1 MPVML
6 TAGPKA
12 PRVGWSSASP
22 PRARL
27 GSTKLVAVSVHRSS
41 SMRTARVTSE
51 LGLLDTNGILRQ
63 PWIKPE
69 RTSAGLGWDNQYL
82 SVQRERP
89 YRESF
94 AAAGTHLV
102 ILHRDGP
109 VTVRRG
115 QGVLSRSRQV
125 PAGGLFIHRAG
136 RDLTV
141 ELGGALSTMHLYL
154 SEDLVQDAAG
164 GDRPIELAE
173 ELGTSD
179 RLLEQLVLSMDET
192 LLRWEPAARTYLDQ
206 LGSMV
211 AAQLVRQHGAGAG
224 SVDDRPAGGLGDCQF
239 AAVRAVMEERL
250 AEPVSLAELAS
261 IAGLSISQFSRQ
273 FKARTGLAPHRFL
286 LGLRV
291 DQACRLLRTGSAPI
305 AEIAVRCGFS
315 HQEHLTR
322 VMRAHLDTTP
332 GAVRR
337 GSCAFRF
344 HRAKTRISC
353 SEVGLIVQ
361 EVPLW
366 PSPHSD
372 PGCDPSNKE
381 RASRWQTST

>member
-1 MPVML
+1 MRDGPVTGEL
-6 TAGPKA
+6 
-12 PRVGWSSASP
+12 
-22 PRARL
+22 RL
-27 GSTKLVAVSVHRSS
+27 
-41 SMRTARVTSE
+41 E
-51 LGLLDTNGILRQ
+51 DTNGILRQ
-63 PWIKPE
+63 PWVQPE
-69 RTSAGLGWDNQYL
+69 RTSAGLGWDRQYL

-94 AAAGTHLV
+94 KAAGTHLV
-102 ILHRDGP
+102 ILHLDGP

-115 QGVLSRSRQV
+115 QGRLSRSRTV
-125 PAGGLFIHRAG
+125 PAGGLFIHPAG

-141 ELGGALSTMHLYL
+141 ELGGALSTVHLYL
-154 SEDLVQDAAG
+154 TDDVLQDAAG
-164 GDRPIELAE
+164 QDRPVELAE

-192 LLRWEPAARTYLDQ
+192 LRRWEPAARTYPDH

-224 SVDDRPAGGLGDCQF
+224 SVNDRPAGGLGDCQF
-239 AAVRAVMEERL
+239 AAVRAGRGEGR

-291 DQACRLLRTGSAPI
+291 DHACRLLRTDISPI

-337 GSCAFRF
+337 GS
-344 HRAKTRISC
+344 
-353 SEVGLIVQ
+353 
-361 EVPLW
+361 
-366 PSPHSD
+366 
-372 PGCDPSNKE
+372 
-381 RASRWQTST
+381 

>member
-1 MPVML
+1 
-6 TAGPKA
+6 
-12 PRVGWSSASP
+12 
-22 PRARL
+22 
-27 GSTKLVAVSVHRSS
+27 
-41 SMRTARVTSE
+41 VTSE

-63 PWIKPE
+63 PWVEPE
-69 RTSAGLGWDNQYL
+69 RTSAGLGWDRQYL
-82 SVQRERP
+82 SVQRESP

-94 AAAGTHLV
+94 EAAGTHLV
-102 ILHRDGP
+102 ILHLDGP

-115 QGVLSRSRQV
+115 QGRLSHSRQV
-125 PAGGLFIHRAG
+125 PAGGLFIHPAG

-141 ELGGALSTMHLYL
+141 ELGGDLSTVHLYL
-154 SEDLVQDAAG
+154 HDDLVRDAAG
-164 GDRPIELAE
+164 ADRPVELAE

-192 LLRWEPAARTYLDQ
+192 LRRWEPAARTYLDQ

-211 AAQLVRQHGAGAG
+211 AAQLVRRHGSQVG
-224 SVDDRPAGGLGDCQF
+224 SVDDRPPAGLGDCQF

-261 IAGLSISQFSRQ
+261 AAGLSVSQFSRQ

-291 DQACRLLRTGSAPI
+291 DQACRLLRTDTAPI
-305 AEIAVRCGFS
+305 ADIAIRSGFS

-337 GSCAFRF
+337 RS
-344 HRAKTRISC
+344 
-353 SEVGLIVQ
+353 
-361 EVPLW
+361 
-366 PSPHSD
+366 
-372 PGCDPSNKE
+372 
-381 RASRWQTST
+381 

>member
-1 MPVML
+1 
-6 TAGPKA
+6 
-12 PRVGWSSASP
+12 
-22 PRARL
+22 
-27 GSTKLVAVSVHRSS
+27 
-41 SMRTARVTSE
+41 VTSE
-51 LGLLDTNGILRQ
+51 LGLDDTNGILRQ

-69 RTSAGLGWDNQYL
+69 RTSTGLGWDKQYL

-115 QGVLSRSRQV
+115 QGRLSRSRKV
-125 PAGGLFIHRAG
+125 PAGGLFIHPGG

-141 ELGGALSTMHLYL
+141 ELGGALSTVHLYL
-154 SEDLVQDAAG
+154 TDDVVQDASG
-164 GDRPIELAE
+164 GDRPVELAE

-179 RLLEQLVLSMDET
+179 RLLEQLILSMDET
-192 LLRWEPAARTYLDQ
+192 LRRWEPAARTYLDQ
-206 LGSMV
+206 LGCMA
-211 AAQLVRQHGAGAG
+211 AAQLVRRHGAGG
-224 SVDDRPAGGLGDCQF
+224 SESGSADDRLAGGLGDCQF

-261 IAGLSISQFSRQ
+261 AAGLSVSQFSRQ

-291 DQACRLLRTGSAPI
+291 DQACRLLRTDAAPI

-337 GSCAFRF
+337 GS
-344 HRAKTRISC
+344 
-353 SEVGLIVQ
+353 
-361 EVPLW
+361 
-366 PSPHSD
+366 
-372 PGCDPSNKE
+372 
-381 RASRWQTST
+381 

>member
-1 MPVML
+1 
-6 TAGPKA
+6 
-12 PRVGWSSASP
+12 
-22 PRARL
+22 
-27 GSTKLVAVSVHRSS
+27 
-41 SMRTARVTSE
+41 MRDGRVTSE
-51 LGLLDTNGILRQ
+51 LGLRDTNGILMQ
-63 PWIKPE
+63 PWIEPE
-69 RTSAGLGWDNQYL
+69 RTSAGLGWDKQYL

-94 AAAGTHLV
+94 AAAATHLV

-115 QGVLSRSRQV
+115 QGKLTRARQV
-125 PAGGLFIHRAG
+125 PAGGLFIHPAG

-141 ELGGALSTMHLYL
+141 ELRGALSTVHLYI
-154 SEDLVQDAAG
+154 SDDLVQDAAG
-164 GDRPIELAE
+164 GDRPVELAE

-192 LLRWEPAARTYLDQ
+192 LRHWEPAARTYLDQ

-211 AAQLVRQHGAGAG
+211 AAQLVRRHGSGVG
-224 SVDDRPAGGLGDCQF
+224 SVDDRPVGGLGNCQF
-239 AAVRAVMEERL
+239 AAVRTLMEERL

-261 IAGLSISQFSRQ
+261 VAGLSVSQFSRQ

-291 DQACRLLRTGSAPI
+291 DQACRLLRTDTAPI

-337 GSCAFRF
+337 GS
-344 HRAKTRISC
+344 
-353 SEVGLIVQ
+353 
-361 EVPLW
+361 
-366 PSPHSD
+366 
-372 PGCDPSNKE
+372 
-381 RASRWQTST
+381 

>member
-1 MPVML
+1 
-6 TAGPKA
+6 
-12 PRVGWSSASP
+12 
-22 PRARL
+22 
-27 GSTKLVAVSVHRSS
+27 VSVDRIG
-41 SMRTARVTSE
+41 MRDDRVTSE

-63 PWIKPE
+63 PWVTPE
-69 RTSAGLGWDNQYL
+69 RTSAGLGWDKQYL

-102 ILHRDGP
+102 ILHLDGP

-115 QGVLSRSRQV
+115 QGRLSRSRTV
-125 PAGGLFIHRAG
+125 PAGGLFIHPAG

-141 ELGGALSTMHLYL
+141 ELGGALNTVHLYL
-154 SEDLVQDAAG
+154 TDDVVQDAAG
-164 GDRPIELAE
+164 GNRPVELAE

-192 LLRWEPAARTYLDQ
+192 LRRWEPAARTYLDQ

-211 AAQLVRQHGAGAG
+211 AAQLVRRHGAGVSSG
-224 SVDDRPAGGLGDCQF
+224 DDRPVGGLGDCQF

-250 AEPVSLAELAS
+250 AEPVSLAELALL
-261 IAGLSISQFSRQ
+261 AGLSVSQFSRQ
-273 FKARTGLAPHRFL
+273 FRARTGLAPHRFL

-291 DQACRLLRTGSAPI
+291 DQACRLLRTDRAPI

-322 VMRAHLDTTP
+322 VMRTHLDTTP
-332 GAVRR
+332 GAMRR
-337 GSCAFRF
+337 GS
-344 HRAKTRISC
+344 
-353 SEVGLIVQ
+353 
-361 EVPLW
+361 
-366 PSPHSD
+366 
-372 PGCDPSNKE
+372 
-381 RASRWQTST
+381 

>member
-1 MPVML
+1 
-6 TAGPKA
+6 
-12 PRVGWSSASP
+12 
-22 PRARL
+22 
-27 GSTKLVAVSVHRSS
+27 VS
-41 SMRTARVTSE
+41 SE
-51 LGLLDTNGILRQ
+51 LGLLHTNGILRQ
-63 PWIKPE
+63 PWVTPE
-69 RTSAGLGWDNQYL
+69 RTSAGLGWEKQYL

-115 QGVLSRSRQV
+115 EGRSSRARTV
-125 PAGGLFIHRAG
+125 PAGGLFIHPAG

-141 ELGGALSTMHLYL
+141 ELGGLLNTVHLYL
-154 SEDLVQDAAG
+154 SDDLLQDVAP
-164 GDRPIELAE
+164 GDEPVELAE
-173 ELGTSD
+173 ELGASD

-192 LLRWEPAARTYLDQ
+192 LRRWEPAARTYVDQ

-211 AAQLVRQHGAGAG
+211 AAQLVRRHGAGG
-224 SVDDRPAGGLGDCQF
+224 SGAEPADGRPAGGLGDGQF
-239 AAVRAVMEERL
+239 AAVRAAMEERL
-250 AEPVSLAELAS
+250 AEPVPLASLAAT
-261 IAGLSISQFSRQ
+261 AGLSVSQFSRQ

-291 DQACRLLRTGSAPI
+291 DQACLLLRTERAPI

-322 VMRAHLDTTP
+322 VLRAHLDTTP

-337 GSCAFRF
+337 GS
-344 HRAKTRISC
+344 
-353 SEVGLIVQ
+353 
-361 EVPLW
+361 
-366 PSPHSD
+366 
-372 PGCDPSNKE
+372 
-381 RASRWQTST
+381 

>member
-1 MPVML
+1 
-6 TAGPKA
+6 
-12 PRVGWSSASP
+12 
-22 PRARL
+22 
-27 GSTKLVAVSVHRSS
+27 VSVHRIG
-41 SMRTARVTSE
+41 MRDDRVTSE

-63 PWIKPE
+63 PWVTPE
-69 RTSAGLGWDNQYL
+69 RTSAGLGWDKQYL
-82 SVQRERP
+82 SVQPERP

-94 AAAGTHLV
+94 AAVGTHLV
-102 ILHRDGP
+102 ILHLDGP

-115 QGVLSRSRQV
+115 QGRLSRSRTV
-125 PAGGLFIHRAG
+125 PVGGLFIHPAG

-141 ELGGALSTMHLYL
+141 ELGGPLNTVHLYL
-154 SEDLVQDAAG
+154 TDDVVQDAAG
-164 GDRPIELAE
+164 GDRPVELAE

-192 LLRWEPAARTYLDQ
+192 LRRWEPAARTYLDQ

-211 AAQLVRQHGAGAG
+211 AAQLVRQHGAGASSG
-224 SVDDRPAGGLGDCQF
+224 DDRRAGGLGDCQF

-261 IAGLSISQFSRQ
+261 VAGLSVSQFSRQ
-273 FKARTGLAPHRFL
+273 FRARTGLAPHRFL

-291 DQACRLLRTGSAPI
+291 DQACRLLRTDRASI

-322 VMRAHLDTTP
+322 VMRTHLDTTP

-337 GSCAFRF
+337 G
-344 HRAKTRISC
+344 
-353 SEVGLIVQ
+353 
-361 EVPLW
+361 P
-366 PSPHSD
+366 
-372 PGCDPSNKE
+372 
-381 RASRWQTST
+381 